1 MRFTTTSMTNW
12 GTPQELVT
20 TQGEIV
26 WSAVYK
32 SYGNL
37 AIDYQTVS
45 QPQRLPG
52 QYFDEESGLHYNR
65 HRYYDPHCA
74 RYISQDPIGL
84 AGGGMPIV
92 TWLTQ
97 SLG

>member
-1 MRFTTTSMTNW
+1 MVGNEGGEIYYYFNDQL
-12 GTPQELVT
+12 GIPQELVT

-37 AIDYQTVS
+37 AIDYQTVP
-45 QPQRLPG
+45 QPLRLPR

-65 HRYYDPHCA
+65 HRYYDH
-74 RYISQDPIGL
+74 SVH
-84 AGGGMPIV
+84 V
-92 TWLTQ
+92 TLVKTR
-97 SLG
+97 LV